1 MLKLALFDLDG
12 TINSNTSRKDFI
24 PENTR
29 DNAAWLRWHQAFR
42 MERLNLSLIKTAAAY
57 DQAGYTVAVVSNRDD
72 SLASDTSIYL
82 NNSGFPDARYHLR
95 SQNDNRTTLLWK
107 EKTVQHLLAYSGD
120 VEVHHFE
127 DDRKV
132 LERLSDLY
140 QHSNRVLYIPHLV
153 NWK

>member
-12 TINSNTSRKDFI
+12 TINSNTSRKQFI
-24 PENTR
+24 PEDTR

-42 MERLNLSLIKTAAAY
+42 SERLNLSLIKTASAY
-57 DQAGYTVAVVSNRDD
+57 DQAGYTVSVVSNRDD

-82 NNSGFPDARYHLR
+82 SNSGFPSARYHFR
-95 SQNDNRTTLLWK
+95 SQHDNRTTLMWK
-107 EKTVQHLLAYSGD
+107 EQTVRNLLAYSGD

-127 DDRKV
+127 DDLKV

-140 QHSNRVLYIPHLV
+140 RHSGRVLYIPHLI